1 MILNILAFLMIL
13 LLIWKEKFR
22 NQKMI
27 ALVILTILVRIGHGY
42 YYGELS
48 MKVEPLIHLQ
58 VKYGFEY
65 RDMEIIE
72 TQKSTSDFLVPGNN
86 RSARIKY
93 NNNNQEIITVYYSNG
108 QWKDNYQNIV
118 QIKKE
123 NAKIYGKFFTIV
135 KKYSNNFKML
145 EDLQIVDNLSAAK
158 NQYGLIIFL
167 YSENNDI
174 NTKIIDELDAYVAEY
189 DSKYLAYG
197 LFIVKKI
204 NLYREM
210 QKMDISA
217 LSAINTR
224 KHGQTYPGEVL
235 EEMNYQY
242 ERITFNHDGYDE
254 NIFANNGNS
263 LDDEYKNP
271 NNFEDIIFYYGAERN
286 SVIQS
291 GTVFQVF
298 GINR

>member
-291 GTVFQVF
+291 VTVFQVF

>member
-158 NQYGLIIFL
+158 KQYGLIIFL

-217 LSAINTR
+217 LSAISTG

-254 NIFANNGNS
+254 NIFSNNGNS

-286 SVIQS
+286 SVVQS

>member
-217 LSAINTR
+217 LSTINTR

-254 NIFANNGNS
+254 NIFVNNGNS

>member
-271 NNFEDIIFYYGAERN
+271 NNFENIIFYYGAERN

>member
-158 NQYGLIIFL
+158 NRYGLIIFL

-217 LSAINTR
+217 LSATNTR
-224 KHGQTYPGEVL
+224 KQGQTYPGEVL

-242 ERITFNHDGYDE
+242 ERITFNHNGYDE

-286 SVIQS
+286 SVVQS
-291 GTVFQVF
+291 GTVFKVF

>member
-123 NAKIYGKFFTIV
+123 NAKIYGKFFAIV

-217 LSAINTR
+217 LSTINTR
-224 KHGQTYPGEVL
+224 KHGQTYPSEVL

>member
-1 MILNILAFLMIL
+1 
-13 LLIWKEKFR
+13 
-22 NQKMI
+22 MI

>member
-93 NNNNQEIITVYYSNG
+93 NNNNPEIITVYYSNG